1 MSLRRAETAIAV
13 AAVGDGLSLEI
24 VGGHGSGRT
33 SFLTALGT
41 ELASRSFHVVSLHG
55 VRPLSSRPLAALTVA
70 GFASRADNRPSG
82 IDTVLAELVDRLPKG
97 SSLVTVDDGDY
108 LDEMSWGV
116 LAALRARHRV
126 PIAFTRLARPACSAI
141 TSSFGLGE
149 VSTLELGPLRYDE
162 LATALEA
169 QHGEPFDASTLS
181 QLYARSGGNIG
192 LACAML
198 ESGLREGR
206 FEVRDG
212 VITTDRPLWAPSL
225 VQAVERLIDP
235 ITPEQRGLL
244 ELLAFVGTLDVETA
258 ELLGRSEDL
267 EQLEDLD
274 LVKLLPSGDRQL
286 VSVNPP
292 LVVDYF
298 RHLVRP
304 ARRLRLVRTLRQ
316 TLDPAGRVVLP
327 AARHSEGESAA
338 QLVHLIHERQETRA
352 VVARSEWDR
361 MQTLGAAIQ
370 YIEAL
375 SEATRVAGDIDAA
388 FDESARL
395 VDAEAPD
402 RAPDDLHA
410 VWHTLR
416 AVHRAYTHNEPEEA
430 VRRLRADAHSVG
442 AYAGYMLARAVEIE
456 LELVGPVDDA
466 TLPDPDADDEMRS
479 TVRIAIHRARA
490 LVATVRGEL
499 TASEQH
505 LAAIREISGEELDLV
520 CSALVA
526 INLVLRSRTEEAL
539 TLARAGIEASRLR
552 FDAVGMQTFA
562 AIASFCRMADGHY
575 GEVEDILD
583 EMMSL
588 GDSSGRAPLAP
599 FAHLSLTIMSS
610 VTASRRG
617 RRAIAEQ
624 RDAELLRLRTPDGP
638 YPTTQRSWALGQS
651 MASRGEFVEAADE
664 FSRCGDDL
672 WERGARL
679 SAALAY
685 NSALEIDPRA
695 DRLAR
700 HASRIATVEG
710 ALVHDTFEH
719 VSAVIRSD
727 GPALLTNADR
737 FADAGKYGLALA
749 SLSAAASC
757 FAATGNDASAARA
770 RDRHRRLR
778 DSLPPDTYDAN
789 RFRTTYVELT
799 ARELEV
805 ARYAAAGLTNQ
816 QIADELILSV
826 RTVESHLHRVMRKTG
841 VERRHHLREVIET
854 AGAGT

>member
-1 MSLRRAETAIAV
+1 MSLRRAETEIAIA
-13 AAVGDGLSLEI
+13 AIGDGISLEI

-33 SFLTALGT
+33 TFLNSLGMQ
-41 ELASRSFHVVSLHG
+41 LASRSFHVVSLHG
-55 VRPLSSRPLAALTVA
+55 VRPLSSRPLAALNVA
-70 GFASRADNRPSG
+70 GYAARADGRPSG
-82 IDTVLAELVDRLPKG
+82 IDTVLAELVDRLPQG
-97 SSLVTVDDGDY
+97 SSLITVDDGDY

-116 LAALRARHRV
+116 LAALHARHRV

-149 VSTLELGPLRYDE
+149 VSTLELRPLRFDE
-162 LATALEA
+162 LATALES
-169 QHGEPFDASTLS
+169 QHGGPLDASTLS
-181 QLYARSGGNIG
+181 QLYARSAGNIG

-206 FEVRDG
+206 IETRNG
-212 VITTDRPLWAPSL
+212 VITTDQSLWAPSL

-235 ITPEQRGLL
+235 LTPEQRGLL
-244 ELLAFVGTLDVETA
+244 ELLAFVGVLDVETA
-258 ELLGRSEDL
+258 DLLGTSRDL

-286 VSVNPP
+286 VSVSPP

-298 RHLVRP
+298 RHFVRP
-304 ARRLRLVRTLRQ
+304 ARRLRLIRTLRQ

-327 AARHSEGESAA
+327 PARVQAGESAA

-352 VVARSEWDR
+352 VIARSEWDR
-361 MQTLGAAIQ
+361 SRTLRSAIP

-375 SEATRVAGDIDAA
+375 SEATRATADIDAA
-388 FDESARL
+388 FEESAPL

-402 RAPDDLHA
+402 RAPDDLRAAWHA
-410 VWHTLR
+410 LR
-416 AVHRAYTHNEPEEA
+416 AVHDAYNHHKPEEA
-430 VRRLRADAHSVG
+430 VRRLRADAATAG
-442 AYAGYMLARAVEIE
+442 AYAGIMLACAVEIE
-456 LELVGPVDDA
+456 LELIGPVDDSG
-466 TLPDPDADDEMRS
+466 LPDPDGDDEMRS
-479 TVRIAIHRARA
+479 AVRIAIHRARA
-490 LVATVRGEL
+490 LVALVRGEL
-499 TASEQH
+499 AASERH

-526 INLVLRSRTEEAL
+526 MILALRSRTTEAL
-539 TLARAGIEASRLR
+539 ALARAGIESSRLR

-562 AIASFCRMADGHY
+562 AIASFCRMADGNY
-575 GEVEDILD
+575 GEVEEILD

-588 GDSSGRAPLAP
+588 GDSSGRAPLTP

-610 VTASRRG
+610 VTSSRRG
-617 RRAIAEQ
+617 RRAVADQ
-624 RDAELLRLRTPDGP
+624 RDAELLRMRTPDGP
-638 YPTTQRSWALGQS
+638 YPTTQRSWAFGQS
-651 MASRGEFVEAADE
+651 LASRGEFPEAADE
-664 FSRCGDDL
+664 FSRCGDLL
-672 WERGARL
+672 WARGARL

-685 NSALEIDPRA
+685 NSALEIDPSTE
-695 DRLAR
+695 RLAR
-700 HASRIATVEG
+700 HASRIEPVEG
-710 ALVHDTFEH
+710 ALVQDTFEH
-719 VSAVIRSD
+719 VTAVVHSD
-727 GPALLTNADR
+727 GPALLANADR
-737 FADAGKYGLALA
+737 FADGGRYGLALA
-749 SLSAAASC
+749 SLSAAAKS
-757 FAATGNDASAARA
+757 FAEAGDDASAARA

-778 DSLPPDTYDAN
+778 DTLQPDTFDAD

-816 QIADELILSV
+816 QIADELVLSV

-841 VERRHHLREVIET
+841 VERRHHLKKVIGS